1 MAEVSASAVAVERL
15 ARQGRLDLQPAV
27 VTQEAGH
34 EEEEEDEE
42 EEEEEDN
49 NHDEEGDISQ
59 AVGDRQENNLTR
71 SNCSDGNLSSQQV
84 RENLEK
90 NTTLETPSSGDTA
103 VNDNLEPKQ
112 IEELVSLVEEETAEQ
127 TLSSAD
133 IEDMREN
140 LVSASQEAQ
149 QLLSDLSTR
158 WFY

>member
-1 MAEVSASAVAVERL
+1 M
-15 ARQGRLDLQPAV
+15 
-27 VTQEAGH
+27 
-34 EEEEEDEE
+34 
-42 EEEEEDN
+42 
-49 NHDEEGDISQ
+49 
-59 AVGDRQENNLTR
+59 DRQENNLTR

-112 IEELVSLVEEETAEQ
+112 IEELASLVEEETAEQ